1 MVVFGVMYTP
11 IVGAAEETPTY
22 NAEVGSILLD
32 NCASCHRPNQIAPMS
47 LLSYRDARPWAR
59 AIKAKVEAR
68 EMPPWFTDPR
78 YGEFANDTSLGED
91 QIATIVAWVDGGTP
105 EGDGRAPEPPQFS
118 AAGWSHPDGL
128 DPDFVLDFPVELQ
141 IDADGELPNFN
152 LFTPL
157 PFDDVMWVSATQ
169 VRPDNL
175 SATHHIVTRLFK
187 VPEGMKVG
195 SGTAGLAVRRR
206 TTRWSAIPT
215 PTTKRSRRL
224 ARSAPRALR
233 KTKRKRSR
241 LRRPQN
247 VPRPRP
253 DSGPTSPV
261 LVPRSFRMVSQGGF
275 RGDLFKHIAW
285 NLHYQSTGKP
295 ETARPQ
301 IGAWLADS
309 QSTTVARALHLR
321 EYTSE
326 NKTLVAP
333 SPIPES
339 ERQAPARFRQAG
351 QGLNPLLAPIPANDG
366 NWTVTGIGAFQNDAV
381 IQNLFI
387 HAHVRG
393 KDFTYVLIYP
403 DGREEI
409 LLRVPKYS
417 FDWQYTY
424 HLLDPVQAPAGS
436 TIKVVSRYDNS
447 RANRSNPAPHKEAY
461 WWEQSWD
468 DMFLA
473 TVGYTLAEEVKP
485 TGATEE

>member
-1 MVVFGVMYTP
+1 MVRDPDADHEAIAAARKERAESAEEDEEEEESVEEAAERAQAQAGFGAYIP
-11 IVGAAEETPTY
+11 GLGAA
-22 NAEVGSILLD
+22 V
-32 NCASCHRPNQIAPMS
+32 
-47 LLSYRDARPWAR
+47 
-59 AIKAKVEAR
+59 V
-68 EMPPWFTDPR
+68 
-78 YGEFANDTSLGED
+78 
-91 QIATIVAWVDGGTP
+91 
-105 EGDGRAPEPPQFS
+105 
-118 AAGWSHPDGL
+118 PDG
-128 DPDFVLDFPVELQ
+128 Q
-141 IDADGELPNFN
+141 
-152 LFTPL
+152 
-157 PFDDVMWVSATQ
+157 
-169 VRPDNL
+169 
-175 SATHHIVTRLFK
+175 
-187 VPEGMKVG
+187 
-195 SGTAGLAVRRR
+195 
-206 TTRWSAIPT
+206 
-215 PTTKRSRRL
+215 SRRI
-224 ARSAPRALR
+224 
-233 KTKRKRSR
+233 
-241 LRRPQN
+241 
-247 VPRPRP
+247 
-253 DSGPTSPV
+253 
-261 LVPRSFRMVSQGGF
+261 